1 MTAYCNIALLK
12 DRLLIGVNDTQY
24 DDALNNAADE
34 ASRLVDIFI
43 KPYTTVPLTTPDS
56 QIIAITADF
65 GTSIFKRRMLPDE
78 VRMRGT
84 DILQPDLGAVDAT
97 GWFALA
103 LRKIEQY
110 IKNYYVLT
118 QAFAENGS
126 TVHNPRLYLQMLKE
140 GIITG
145 KEARQMMNNA
155 TIETIKEIQELTKT
169 LITNETITLSK
180 DITDILNQTVTRALN
195 TSDLQNISKTL
206 AETITS
212 GITKTLSDNETIVV
226 GKTLTQSL
234 VDSLN
239 KTIATNETAT
249 LVKDVTDTLNQ
260 TIGRTLTTTDT
271 QNISK
276 TLVDTINDTLHKIY
290 TDNETISIEKALTQT
305 LNDTVTRSIATN
317 ETITRAETL
326 TTNDTVSEYKTR
338 RQKSFIFVKS
348 DKDSGY
354 EVE

>member
-1 MTAYCNIALLK
+1 MTVYCDITLLK

-24 DDALNNAADE
+24 DDALNNAVNE
-34 ASRLVDIFI
+34 ASRLVDLFL
-43 KPYTTVPLTTPDS
+43 KPYTNVPLNDADE
-56 QIIAITADF
+56 QIEAITADF
-65 GTSIFKRRMLPDE
+65 GASIFKRRMLPDE

-145 KEARQMMNNA
+145 KEARQMMDTA

-180 DITDILNQTVTRALN
+180 EVSDILNQTVNR
-195 TSDLQNISKTL
+195 
-206 AETITS
+206 E
-212 GITKTLSDNETIVV
+212 
-226 GKTLTQSL
+226 
-234 VDSLN
+234 
-239 KTIATNETAT
+239 
-249 LVKDVTDTLNQ
+249 
-260 TIGRTLTTTDT
+260 LTTNDT

-276 TLVDTINDTLHKIY
+276 TIVDTVNDTLHKIY
-290 TDNETISIEKALTQT
+290 TDNETISIEKTLTQI
-305 LNDTVTRSIATN
+305 LNDTITQTISIDKTLATN
-317 ETITRAETL
+317 ETL
-326 TTNDTVSEYKTR
+326 TTNETVSEYKTK
-338 RQKSFIFVKS
+338 RQKSFVFIKS
-348 DKDSGY
+348 DEDSGY